1 MSLSVDEE
9 LRCRETIKRCKETWE
24 NADPDVREEA
34 LYRLDVESIEEYVAL
49 DNRYATLED
58 IAWTWDDA
66 TDVLLH
72 VAHEMREV

>member
-24 NADPDVREEA
+24 NADPDVRAEA
-34 LYRLDVESIEEYVAL
+34 LYRLDAESIEEHVSDPFNYM
-49 DNRYATLED
+49 TLED